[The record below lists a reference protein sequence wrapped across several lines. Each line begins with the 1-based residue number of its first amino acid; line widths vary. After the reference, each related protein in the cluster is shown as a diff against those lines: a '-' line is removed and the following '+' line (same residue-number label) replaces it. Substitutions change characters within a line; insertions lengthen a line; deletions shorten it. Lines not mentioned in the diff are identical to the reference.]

1 MSEMSPKARYHHG
14 DLRTALIDAAESIL
28 MEKGV
33 EGLSLREAARRAGVS
48 PGAPAHHFGD
58 AGGLL
63 TTIAMRGFAGLDAAL
78 GAADEASMGQ
88 PPRDRLKA
96 QGQAYVAFARAQ
108 PAWFDLMW
116 RCDLIDMGRADFQL
130 AAHAAFTKLE
140 VAVLGTESV
149 LVDPH
154 PAAEGGKPMH
164 PRVLAAWAL
173 VHGYATLARQGS
185 FDPDQPGL
193 LEGVLESLPPVG

>member
-1 MSEMSPKARYHHG
+1 MPEPAPKVRYHHG
-14 DLRTALIDAAESIL
+14 DLRTALIDAAEAIL
-28 MEKGV
+28 IEKGV

-48 PGAPAHHFGD
+48 PGAPSHHFGD
-58 AGGLL
+58 ARGLL
-63 TTIAMRGFAGLDAAL
+63 TTIAVRGFAGLDAAL
-78 GAADEASMGQ
+78 GAADEATLRCR
-88 PPRDRLKA
+88 PAERLKA
-96 QGQAYVAFARAQ
+96 QGRAYVAFARSQ

-116 RCDLIDMGRADFQL
+116 RCDLIDMERADFQV
-130 AAHAAFTKLE
+130 AANAAFMKLQ

-154 PAAEGGKPMH
+154 PAAEGGKSMH

-193 LEGVLESLPPVG
+193 LEGVLESLPAVG